1 MSTLAGID
9 TQKNNKG
16 EITHVTIDVKK
27 HSVFVKPLL
36 EKIKIVEKSKFEKDC
51 EGAITIEEARKR
63 SLAYIEKIWKK

>member
-9 TQKNNKG
+9 TQKNKKG

-27 HSVFVKPLL
+27 HNAFVKPLL
-36 EKIKIVEKSKFEKDC
+36 EKIEIVEKTKFEKDC